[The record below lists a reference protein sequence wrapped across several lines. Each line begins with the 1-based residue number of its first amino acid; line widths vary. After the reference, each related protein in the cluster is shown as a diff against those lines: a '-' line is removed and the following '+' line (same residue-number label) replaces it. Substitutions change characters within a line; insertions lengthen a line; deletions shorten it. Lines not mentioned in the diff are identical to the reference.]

1 MNLQEL
7 MYLPDPRELLAA
19 MKEVSSKDKSF
30 KVKYRQL
37 LRQFEARIVDEEE
50 HAEAMIQA
58 HADFEMGQAMMSHH
72 DPYVF
77 YDDDCWS

>member
-19 MKEVSSKDKSF
+19 MKEVSRKDKSF
-30 KVKYRQL
+30 KCKYRQL
-37 LRQFEARIVDEEE
+37 LQQFEARIVDEEE
-50 HAEAMIQA
+50 RMAAMIQA
-58 HADFEMGQAMMSHH
+58 QSDFEMGQAMMSHH

-77 YDDDCWS
+77 YDDDCW

>member
-7 MYLPDPRELLAA
+7 MYLPEPRELLSA
-19 MKEVSSKDKSF
+19 MKEVSRKDKSF
-30 KVKYRQL
+30 RIKYHNL

-50 HAEAMIQA
+50 HMAAMIQA
-58 HADFEMGQAMMSHH
+58 QADFEMGQAFMSHH

-77 YDDDCWS
+77 YDDDCW

>member
-19 MKEVSSKDKSF
+19 MKDISRKDKSF
-30 KVKYRQL
+30 KCKYHQL
-37 LRQFEARIVDEEE
+37 LRQFEARIVDEEGRE
-50 HAEAMIQA
+50 EAMIQA
-58 HADFEMGQAMMSHH
+58 QTDFEMGQAMMSHH

-77 YDDDCWS
+77 YDDDCW

>member
-30 KVKYRQL
+30 KFKYRQL
-37 LRQFEARIVDEEE
+37 LRQFESRIVDEEE
-50 HAEAMIQA
+50 RAESMIQA
-58 HADFEMGQAMMSHH
+58 HADFEIGQAMMSHH

-77 YDDDCWS
+77 YDDDCW

>member
-30 KVKYRQL
+30 KRKYHKL
-37 LRQFEARIVDEEE
+37 LRQFEARIVDEEVRD
-50 HAEAMIQA
+50 EAMIQA

-77 YDDDCWS
+77 YDDDCW

>member
-19 MKEVSSKDKSF
+19 MKEISRKDKSF
-30 KVKYRQL
+30 RIKYHKL
-37 LRQFEARIVDEEE
+37 LQQFEARIVDEEE
-50 HAEAMIQA
+50 HMAAMIQA

-77 YDDDCWS
+77 YDDDCW

>member
-19 MKEVSSKDKSF
+19 MKDISRKDKSF
-30 KVKYRQL
+30 KCKYHKL
-37 LRQFEARIVDEEE
+37 LQQFEARIVDEEE
-50 HAEAMIQA
+50 HMAALIQA
-58 HADFEMGQAMMSHH
+58 QADFEMGQAFMSHH

-77 YDDDCWS
+77 YDDDCW